1 MVSVQKT
8 RQLLWLWGNTIEY
21 IARKREEE
29 QAFAVW
35 AEDAA
40 DVLKAQRIT
49 DMPRGGVGKDFSD
62 VITELERRRQMY
74 AQAEYKIHDDIANR
88 IRLKGTIDELIEHLK
103 PIQQSVL
110 RLRYQDG
117 HQWDFI
123 ALKLVY
129 DESSVRRIETE
140 AVKEI
145 SKVIDLV

>member
-62 VITELERRRQMY
+62 VIAELERRRQMY
-74 AQAEYKIHDDIANR
+74 AQAECKIHADIENR
-88 IRLKGTIDELIEHLK
+88 IRLKETIDELIEHLK